1 MKKTPDDKILDRIVE
16 TQALLNRYEP
26 ASVENLTEA
35 LQGVVD
41 AIARKLPKATGTNRQ
56 KLQTLYKQ
64 ARFELN
70 KLKTPFI
77 NDLSGDMENTGK
89 IAYDAT
95 AKGFSEGLD
104 LQALTFDQLPTSAI
118 AMWTDLSTDISMWAY
133 DEKRIFKPMKEIT
146 KAFAGHEKAFR
157 AAITQSLAEG
167 LGTKATQ
174 RRFKELTLSKISNAG
189 IRAIARTAIAESMTR
204 ARNYSYDNNFS
215 DVITGYQW
223 ISTLDSR
230 TTIICAS
237 QAGLIHK
244 KRSDFLY
251 GDPPL
256 HFGCRSIIVPITDFS
271 DKENIRVRT
280 RTWDEVQS
288 IDGDKQKYTKFVL
301 ASDEVKNIKL
311 PDQRTKF
318 NAFDVWFKQLPQDR
332 QVQWLGPQKYKI
344 YQTGNLGMK
353 QLVDGAGKI
362 RTVEELAKLAGID
375 AEQLKEI
382 RRNTIPAYQPRVTK
396 FRAAAERRGEI

>member
-1 MKKTPDDKILDRIVE
+1 
-16 TQALLNRYEP
+16 
-26 ASVENLTEA
+26 VENLTEA

-56 KLQTLYKQ
+56 KLETLYRQ
-64 ARFELN
+64 AKTEIQR
-70 KLKTPFI
+70 LKTPFI
-77 NDLSGDMENTGK
+77 KDLSGDMENTGK

-118 AMWTDLSTDISMWAY
+118 AMWTDLNADVSMWAY

-146 KAFAGHEKAFR
+146 KAFAGYEKPFR
-157 AAITQSLAEG
+157 VAIAQSLAEG
-167 LGTKATQ
+167 KGIKATQ
-174 RRFKELTLSKISNAG
+174 SIFKSLVQSTLTNHA
-189 IRAIARTAIAESMTR
+189 IRTIARTAIAESMSR
-204 ARNYSYDNNFS
+204 ARGYCEDRNFS

-223 ISTLDSR
+223 VTVLDGRASKYCAALAY
-230 TTIICAS
+230 TI
-237 QAGLIHK
+237 QK
-244 KRSDFLY
+244 KRSDFIY
-251 GDPPL
+251 GEPPI
-256 HFGCRSIIVPITDFS
+256 HPNCRSIIVPITDFS
-271 DKENIRVRT
+271 DKENVRVRT
-280 RTWDEVQS
+280 RTWNEVQS

-344 YQTGNLGMK
+344 YKTGNLGMK

-362 RTVEELAKLAGID
+362 RTVKELAKLAGID

-382 RRNTIPAYQPRVTK
+382 RRNTIPAYHPKVTK
-396 FRAAAERRGEI
+396 FRAAAERRGD